1 MRLSTNRDFP
11 DNAYKSIPDE
21 YLSPCAN
28 QGKVVRFA
36 YTTKDYTGSMKEYDK
51 TALVYLPYGYDEN
64 DKSRKY
70 NVLYLSHG
78 GADNENWY
86 FGGDGLESD
95 TKNLLDNMMANGDVE
110 PCIVC
115 TPTYQNAYVPN
126 VLNVIKDFH
135 NELVN
140 ELIPALESS
149 FNTYFD
155 GDIKATRLHR
165 AMGGFSLGSAVTW
178 WTFENR
184 LDEIAYYMPI
194 SGDCWSIMQRG
205 GVLATDETAK
215 FLADVVHRSGWSN
228 DDFIIY
234 SGTGTEDIA
243 YPNMTPMVE
252 KMKTMTDA
260 FKYCENFKDG
270 NFYYALR
277 EGGYHDQMT
286 VLSILYNGLP
296 KMFG

>member
-1 MRLSTNRDFP
+1 MNKRCYP
-11 DNAYKSIPDE
+11 DNAYKSIPKE
-21 YLSPCAN
+21 YFLPN
-28 QGKVVRFA
+28 DKQGKVIRFA
-36 YTTKDYTGSMKEYDK
+36 YAAKDYTNNLGEYEK

-64 DKSRKY
+64 DKEKKY
-70 NVLYLSHG
+70 NVMYLSHG

-86 FGGDGLESD
+86 FGKVGTDSD
-95 TKNLLDNMMANGDVE
+95 TKNVLDNMMANGDVE

-115 TPTYQNAYVPN
+115 TPTYQNSLVDG
-126 VLNVIKDFH
+126 VWDVIKPFH

-140 ELIPALESS
+140 DLIPALETS
-149 FNTYFD
+149 FNTYFN
-155 GDIKATRLHR
+155 GDLKATRQNR

-194 SGDCWSIMQRG
+194 SGDSWCVTQRG
-205 GVLATDETAK
+205 GLVETDATAEYMANI
-215 FLADVVHRSGWSN
+215 VRNSGWTK

-234 SGTGTEDIA
+234 SGTGTKDIA

-252 KMKTMTDA
+252 KMKTLTDA
-260 FKYCENFKDG
+260 FVYCDNFNNG

-277 EGGYHDQMT
+277 EDGYHDQIT
-286 VLSILYNGLP
+286 VLNILYNGLP